1 MPNPAVSQEALNKAL
16 LDATAQNNESLLKAT
31 FAQTTNPTQGL
42 QGYDLDPVAKMMYP
56 VLTPLR
62 NRIPRVK
69 ARGGSE
75 AHWKAITGINTARVG
90 GGVSQGNRG
99 ATVSVA
105 VKDYAAVYKTLGAEA
120 DATFEGVNAAEGFAD
135 LKAQA
140 ALTGLQTTMLNE
152 EVTILGGNRSLSLGI
167 TPTPSLAGA
176 GTGGTLAAATWS
188 VICVALSLEGRLNGS
203 VAGGILG
210 LVSRTNADGST
221 DTYGGGSARKSA
233 AATVATSGAT
243 SKITATVT
251 AVAGACGYAWFWGA
265 AGSEVLGA
273 ITGYPGV
280 VITAAAAGSQAA
292 STVSAGTDYSTN
304 DLVYDGLLTQAFNS
318 SYGSYWKDFG
328 GAPLTS
334 DGAGGVPEIDA
345 ILKHYWNTL
354 KMSPDTMWISASEAQ
369 TLNAALVAGSAN
381 GAYRINVSAEQGAMM
396 GGLIV
401 KSYLNKYGQGG
412 NKVINI
418 EIHPN
423 MPQGMIL
430 FTADTVPY
438 PLSGTANLMQIK
450 TRQDYYQIDWPLK
463 SRKYEYG
470 VYTDGVLQHYFPPA
484 LAVMTGIGS
493 YQEGL
498 TV

>member
-1 MPNPAVSQEALNKAL
+1 MPNPNATQESLNKAL
-16 LDATAQNNESLLKAT
+16 YDATAQNNEALLKAT
-31 FAQTTNPTQGL
+31 FAQNPVATQGL
-42 QGYDLDPVAKMMYP
+42 QGYDLEPVAKLMYP

-62 NRIPRVK
+62 NKLPRVK

-75 AHWKAITGINTARVG
+75 AHWKAITGINTAKVG

-99 ATVSVA
+99 ATISVA
-105 VKDYAAVYKTLGAEA
+105 TKDYAAVYKTLGAEA

-140 ALTGLQTTMLNE
+140 ALSGLQSTMLNE
-152 EVTILGGNRSLSLGI
+152 EVTILGGNRSLNLGV
-167 TPTPSLAGA
+167 TPTPVLAGS
-176 GTGGTLAAATWS
+176 GTGGSLAAATWS

-233 AATVATSGAT
+233 AATVVTTGST
-243 SKITATVT
+243 SKISATVA

-265 AGSEVLGA
+265 AGSETLGA

-280 VITAAAAGSQAA
+280 VITAAAQGTQLA
-292 STVSAGTDYSTN
+292 STVSSANDYSTN
-304 DLVYDGLLTQAFNS
+304 DLVYDGLLTQAFNP
-318 SYGSYWKDFG
+318 SYGSYWKDLA
-328 GAPLTS
+328 GAALTS
-334 DGAGGVPEIDA
+334 DGAGGIVEIDA
-345 ILKHYWNTL
+345 VLKRYWNTL
-354 KMSPDTMWISASEAQ
+354 KMSPDTMWISANEAQ
-369 TLNAALVAGSAN
+369 VINQALVAGSAN
-381 GAYRINVSAEQGAMM
+381 GAYRINVNAEQGAMM

-430 FTADTVPY
+430 FTADSVPY
-438 PLSGTANLMQIK
+438 PLSGTSNLMQIK

-484 LAVMTGIGS
+484 LAVLTGIGA

-498 TV
+498 TI